1 MKPRLKEFSLLL
13 YIAISQVTLCIAILI
28 DLPVVRQVIGFIY
41 FNFFPGLIIIK
52 LLKLDEKLETLD
64 LILFS
69 TGLSIA
75 LLMLLGLLTNGLA
88 PLFGIYNPL
97 STLPL
102 LIVFSIF
109 IILGGIGACL
119 KSSKSPKFEISFSP
133 PILLLTG
140 LLFFSVAGAMIVN
153 VYGSNVFLLLMIII
167 IAIVFT
173 VSLIAKNL
181 PSGYYSTATF
191 VIALSLLWHTSLIS
205 NYIVGFNSDVPRE
218 LYIFKNTL
226 GRTYWEH
233 VNPYFGNSQSGRI
246 HAMLSVTILPTVY
259 STLLNLEATWVFKV
273 IFPLIFSLVPLGLYK
288 LYVSLFD
295 EKRAF
300 ASVFFFMSYEVFYTE
315 MLGLNRQIIGELF
328 FVLLLFTILA
338 KKLTGASKMLCF
350 ALFSFGLV
358 TSHYGVAEIFLFLIL
373 FTFLPLFILKRES
386 KRISFG
392 MVILFFVL
400 MFSWYLYIANQVVFD
415 SILEYGEYVRDQ
427 LQDFLNPVSRGTE
440 VMRGL
445 GLESPPTIWN
455 MISRVF
461 AYITEFLI
469 VVGFLDLVFMKRKMF
484 VRDYI
489 ILNIIAMTL
498 LSALIVVP
506 GLANTMNMTR
516 FYHILLFIL
525 SPMCVVG
532 AEFIC
537 HRLSKNKE
545 KLYASVV
552 LITVLMLYFLFQT
565 SFVYEIVG
573 VKSWSLPLSKYRM
586 QPLELYT
593 QFGYSSE
600 PCVFSA
606 QWLARNINVKV
617 AKIHADVSTRN
628 NVLFSYGMVTK
639 EEVFVLSNVTTVKNS
654 EIVYFGRLNLI
665 DGVILGTRYAWNI
678 SDLTFLQNINTI
690 YSNGESGIYQGVD

>member
-1 MKPRLKEFSLLL
+1 
-13 YIAISQVTLCIAILI
+13 
-28 DLPVVRQVIGFIY
+28 
-41 FNFFPGLIIIK
+41 
-52 LLKLDEKLETLD
+52 
-64 LILFS
+64 
-69 TGLSIA
+69 
-75 LLMLLGLLTNGLA
+75 
-88 PLFGIYNPL
+88 
-97 STLPL
+97 LPL